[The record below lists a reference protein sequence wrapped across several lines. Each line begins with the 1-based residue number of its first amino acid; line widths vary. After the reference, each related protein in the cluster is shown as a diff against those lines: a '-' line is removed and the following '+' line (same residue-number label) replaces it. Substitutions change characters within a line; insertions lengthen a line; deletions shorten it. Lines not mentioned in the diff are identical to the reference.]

1 MNFPAILRSMKCVA
15 FAGTHPGYL
24 RSNNEDAHL
33 LLPERGMYVVA
44 DGMAGHRFGE
54 LASAIAANTMR
65 RFYLSDELDT
75 LLAAQFRRAKKANLE
90 PKQYPYE
97 QFKLRRSIEEANL
110 AIFNT
115 ARRNPQYETMG
126 TTLVA
131 TVFTDKNVFIA
142 HVGDSR
148 IYRVRDGK
156 LTQLTADHSLLNEY
170 IRMNFVQKDEADSF
184 PLKNVIVRALGLS
197 DFVEVDVARKTAKP
211 GDLFLL
217 CTDGLS
223 DLVPDDQIAE
233 ALEGAVAS
241 QEGVDK
247 LIQLALDAGGVDN
260 ITVALI
266 GVEEEE

>member
-1 MNFPAILRSMKCVA
+1 
-15 FAGTHPGYL
+15 
-24 RSNNEDAHL
+24 
-33 LLPERGMYVVA
+33 
-44 DGMAGHRFGE
+44 
-54 LASAIAANTMR
+54 
-65 RFYLSDELDT
+65 
-75 LLAAQFRRAKKANLE
+75 
-90 PKQYPYE
+90 
-97 QFKLRRSIEEANL
+97 
-110 AIFNT
+110 
-115 ARRNPQYETMG
+115 
-126 TTLVA
+126 VA